1 MKNNIYEAD
10 EIDFNLHPRWQWK
23 IVDALTETFPNV
35 QFIVA
40 THSPIIVSSCKNAN
54 IISIDE
60 NQNIRYIGD
69 SYAFSVNEILRNM
82 FGCYTRPAKVEKL
95 IDEFEKKMEREEYA
109 LAKKLLENLVELYGE
124 EHPKVIALKSEYRI
138 EAE

>member
-35 QFIVA
+35 QFIVT